1 MPHTECRLNAN
12 LIYLRKAVL
21 CANCDV
27 ISDGANGHCVACGS
41 QALLNLSRLLGGA
54 IDADTSLPLVMSED
68 FSGDQARARYLSAA
82 A

>member
-1 MPHTECRLNAN
+1 MPYTESRLNAN
-12 LIYLRKAVL
+12 LICLRKAVL

-41 QALLNLSRLLGGA
+41 QALLSLSRLLGGA
-54 IDADTSLPLVMSED
+54 IDTEMSLSLGASNSFAAEPNN
-68 FSGDQARARYLSAA
+68 AHYLSAA

>member
-1 MPHTECRLNAN
+1 MPDIESRLNAN
-12 LIYLRKAVL
+12 LICLRKAVL

-41 QALLNLSRLLGGA
+41 QALLSLSRLLGGA
-54 IDADTSLPLVMSED
+54 IDAEMSLPLGMSSSFAAEPNNTH
-68 FSGDQARARYLSAA
+68 YLSAA